1 MRFTLPTPARLAAQ
15 LLARLVGR
23 AGSVTPMLAATL
35 ALTLGAL
42 SIQPAAA
49 QAVGGDVLGAADRLG
64 LEVRQG
70 KLVRLDRPAASVFVA
85 DPDIADVQAHS
96 ASLVYVFG
104 RRAGVTT
111 LFAVDGDENLLFSS
125 VVTVEHPVTRMRQVI
140 SSLGLAAS
148 VDVQSIDGGV
158 LLTGDVA
165 DPATAEDLREL
176 VTQFVGENEVVLN
189 RLSIRAPTQVNLRVR
204 VAEMSRDVTKIFGIS
219 WDNALAFGDFA
230 LGLST
235 GRPFAA
241 ANTVSGSFEN
251 DNLTIDGV
259 IDALEREGLVTVLA
273 EPNLTA
279 LSGETA
285 SFLAGGEFPVPV
297 GTENNDIQ
305 IEFKQFGV
313 SLSFTPTVLSR
324 NRIGLRVRPEV
335 SDLSENGAI
344 TLQNIVIPALATRRA
359 ETTVEL
365 GSGQSFAIGG
375 LISNS
380 TRNSLEKVPGIG
392 DLPILGTLFRSTS
405 FRQRET
411 ELVIIVTPYL
421 VEPRTER
428 EFAVPTDGF
437 RPPTQ
442 LELIFDGRLA
452 GSYPKP
458 GPTARSA
465 AVDGLRLAGPAGF
478 VID

>member
-1 MRFTLPTPARLAAQ
+1 MSVLHGERCVVTGGAGFVGQNVVAA
-15 LLARLVGR
+15 LRER
-23 AGSVTPMLAATL
+23 
-35 ALTLGAL
+35 GAL
-42 SIQPAAA
+42 
-49 QAVGGDVLGAADRLG
+49 VCVLDRVPHPSGG
-64 LEVRQG
+64 LE
-70 KLVRLDRPAASVFVA
+70 
-85 DPDIADVQAHS
+85 
-96 ASLVYVFG
+96 
-104 RRAGVTT
+104 
-111 LFAVDGDENLLFSS
+111 
-125 VVTVEHPVTRMRQVI
+125 QVI
-140 SSLGLAAS
+140 
-148 VDVQSIDGGV
+148 
-158 LLTGDVA
+158 GDVA

-313 SLSFTPTVLSR
+313 VNHVAFVQ
-324 NRIGLRVRPEV
+324 
-335 SDLSENGAI
+335 EN
-344 TLQNIVIPALATRRA
+344 
-359 ETTVEL
+359 
-365 GSGQSFAIGG
+365 
-375 LISNS
+375 
-380 TRNSLEKVPGIG
+380 
-392 DLPILGTLFRSTS
+392 
-405 FRQRET
+405 
-411 ELVIIVTPYL
+411 Y
-421 VEPRTER
+421 
-428 EFAVPTDGF
+428 
-437 RPPTQ
+437 
-442 LELIFDGRLA
+442 
-452 GSYPKP
+452 
-458 GPTARSA
+458 
-465 AVDGLRLAGPAGF
+465 
-478 VID
+478 